1 MQYRPS
7 IELLKNI
14 VTRWPRARSGQPP
27 FDDIR
32 LTSSRSTPGAA
43 ARGPTNAGTHLR
55 TGPQIDQGLQVLG
68 VLFTGS

>member
-27 FDDIR
+27 FAGIR
-32 LTSSRSTPGAA
+32 LTS
-43 ARGPTNAGTHLR
+43 
-55 TGPQIDQGLQVLG
+55 
-68 VLFTGS
+68 